1 MFKLTSLN
9 LNGIRSAAS
18 KGLQEWVAQ
27 SMPDCICVQELKA
40 QAADISGRFEEIA
53 GHKGYF
59 HFAEKKGYSGVG
71 IYTRHE
77 PSDVIVGQGSAEFDA
92 EGRYVELRFDR
103 PGRRHSPKLSIISCY
118 FPSGSSGEERQAAK
132 FRFLAGL
139 YPRLLALKK
148 EGGET
153 REFVLCGD
161 INIAHQE
168 IDLKNY
174 KGNKKNSGF
183 LPEERAWMTELLR
196 DAELA
201 AEAAEELRQGTDST
215 VRSGG
220 MVDVYR
226 RLHPATTGEA
236 YTWWSNRGQ
245 AYAKNV
251 GWRLDYHLATPAIGA
266 TARCAAIHKAQRF
279 SDHAP
284 LTIAYD
290 WGM

>member
-18 KGLQEWVAQ
+18 KGLPEWVAQ
-27 SMPDCICVQELKA
+27 SMPDCICVQELRA
-40 QAADISGRFEEIA
+40 QAADVQGRFEEIA

-77 PSDVIVGQGSAEFDA
+77 PSDVITGHASAEFDA

-103 PGRRHSPKLSIISCY
+103 PGRKRHPKLSIISCY
-118 FPSGSSGEERQAAK
+118 FPSGTSGEERQAAK
-132 FRFLAGL
+132 LRFLTELRPHLA
-139 YPRLLALKK
+139 ALKRC
-148 EGGET
+148 GGQP
-153 REFVLCGD
+153 REFILCGD

-168 IDLKNY
+168 IDLKNHN
-174 KGNKKNSGF
+174 GNRKNSGF
-183 LPEERAWMTELLR
+183 LPEERAWMTNLLLQNEMTQEAL
-196 DAELA
+196 AE
-201 AEAAEELRQGTDST
+201 G
-215 VRSGG
+215 GG

-226 RLHPATTGEA
+226 QLHPETTGDA

-251 GWRLDYHLATPAIGA
+251 GWRIDYQLATPAIGSA
-266 TARCAAIHKAQRF
+266 ARSAAIHKAQRF

-284 LTIAYD
+284 LTIEYD
-290 WGM
+290 WAL